1 MGEDG
6 PQLEAFRALRWSHC
20 DITLKP
26 SQESNSSRN
35 RKVFGIECFM
45 GMEYGFACR
54 WIDAIKLVAAFG
66 IRRAAL
72 LIRKGRCPM
81 VDIVIELLELACA
94 VLNALTAFFELLQ
107 QRKTIEKRRA
117 KGVRMKMPRR

>member
-1 MGEDG
+1 MGEDD

-35 RKVFGIECFM
+35 RKVFGIEYFM

-54 WIDAIKLVAAFG
+54 WLDAIKLVAAFG
-66 IRRAAL
+66 V
-72 LIRKGRCPM
+72 RKGSALNSKGAMSYGRYR
-81 VDIVIELLELACA
+81 DRITRACMCGS
-94 VLNALTAFFELLQ
+94 
-107 QRKTIEKRRA
+107 KR
-117 KGVRMKMPRR
+117 PDSFL